1 MKPFIKQAFV
11 VSGAALNIV
20 GHGCAHGYPAV
31 LFAQILSD
39 GGPVTLTDH
48 DTSWIA
54 SAVGVMGIVG
64 NFISPV
70 LMTRFGRQKSH
81 LICTIP
87 ALLGWI
93 VFVLGNS
100 VPLFL
105 LARFLHGL
113 ALGLR
118 TPLAAILVAEYTEPK
133 YRGAFLGTF
142 AISLG
147 LGIMLS
153 HVWGAYMSW
162 KMTAV
167 VCSFF
172 PLISMVIIS
181 LSPESASWLIS
192 KGRFEDAKKAFR
204 WVRGEGVA
212 QSEELDSMIRAQERE
227 IQIEEL
233 RKNRQVNRGFKINR
247 LFKSITDAVKTIMRI
262 FKKKE
267 FYKPLIIAICMLI
280 VFEFGGAH
288 MVPAYGNL
296 ILQAVLDKSEAKD
309 VAWQFTV
316 IDLLRTLCA
325 LFAIFL
331 LKNVKR
337 RTILFSSGVM
347 TVLSLALIS
356 VFIYLRKAE
365 IITQSWLLDTVP
377 MTFMILYTLSF
388 CLGLVPL
395 NWVICGE
402 VFPLTYRSLGST
414 LSTSFL
420 TPAFVVSMKTAP
432 HFYSSIGVEG
442 AFLVYSATLTVCLLV
457 MYVMLPETK
466 DRTLQD
472 IEDSF
477 KGRKKYDVEVQ
488 LSLMEDKS
496 NLVSK

>member
-1 MKPFIKQAFV
+1 
-11 VSGAALNIV
+11 
-20 GHGCAHGYPAV
+20 
-31 LFAQILSD
+31 
-39 GGPVTLTDH
+39 
-48 DTSWIA
+48 
-54 SAVGVMGIVG
+54 MGIVG

-70 LMTRFGRQKSH
+70 LMTRFGRQKAH

-93 VFVLGNS
+93 VFVLGNT

-105 LARFLHGL
+105 LARLLHGL

-147 LGIMLS
+147 LGILLS
-153 HVWGAYMSW
+153 HVWGAHLTW

-167 VCSFF
+167 VCSAF
-172 PLISMVIIS
+172 PLIAMAVIS
-181 LSPESASWLIS
+181 LSPESPSWLAS
-192 KGRFEDAKKAFR
+192 KGKFDDARKAFR
-204 WVRGEGVA
+204 WIRGEGVV
-212 QSEELDSMIRAQERE
+212 QQEELDEMIKAQERE
-227 IQIEEL
+227 IHVNES
-233 RKNRQVNRGFKINR
+233 RKNRDVQETFKLNR
-247 LFKSITDAVKTIMRI
+247 LFKSISDAIKTVMKI
-262 FKKKE
+262 FKKRE

-296 ILQAVLDKSEAKD
+296 ILQSVLNKDDPKD

-316 IDLLRTLCA
+316 IDLLRTVCA
-325 LFAIFL
+325 FLAIFL

-337 RTILFSSGVM
+337 RTILFTSGAM
-347 TVLSLALIS
+347 TVLSLTLIS
-356 VFIYLRKAE
+356 VFIYLKKAE
-365 IITQSWLLDTVP
+365 LLTHWFVLDTIP
-377 MTFMILYTLSF
+377 MTLMILYSLSF

-420 TPAFVVSMKTAP
+420 TPAFVISMKTAP

-442 AFLVYSATLTVCLLV
+442 AFLVYSATLTVCLLI

-477 KGRKKYDVEVQ
+477 KGKKHSDIEVQ
-488 LSLMEDKS
+488 LSLIENKTI
-496 NLVSK
+496 LK

>member
-31 LFAQILSD
+31 LFSQIKSD

-48 DTSWIA
+48 DMSWIA
-54 SAVGVMGIVG
+54 SAVGVMGILG
-64 NFISPV
+64 NFISPIF
-70 LMTRFGRQKSH
+70 MTRYGRQKAH
-81 LICTIP
+81 LICTVP
-87 ALLGWI
+87 ALLGWV

-105 LARFLHGL
+105 FARILHGL

-118 TPLAAILVAEYTEPK
+118 TPLAAILVAEYTEPR

-147 LGIMLS
+147 LGILLA
-153 HVWGAYMSW
+153 HLWGSYMSW

-167 VCSFF
+167 VCSVF
-172 PLISMVIIS
+172 PIIAMAIIS
-181 LSPESASWLIS
+181 LSPESPSWFVS
-192 KGRFEDAKKAFR
+192 KGKFDQAKKSFR
-204 WVRGEGVA
+204 WIRGEGPE
-212 QSEELDSMIRAQERE
+212 QTEELELMIRAQE
-227 IQIEEL
+227 IEMVKSDIHD
-233 RKNRQVNRGFKINR
+233 RKKIKLNT
-247 LFKSITDAVKTIMRI
+247 LFGSVFDSIKAAMRV

-267 FYKPLIIAICMLI
+267 FYKPLVIAICMLI

-296 ILQAVLDKSEAKD
+296 ILQSVLDKDDPKD

-316 IDLLRTLCA
+316 MDFLRTICA
-325 LFAIFL
+325 LLAIFL

-337 RTILFSSGVM
+337 RTILFTSGVF
-347 TVLSLALIS
+347 TVLSLTLIS
-356 VFIYLRKAE
+356 VFIYLRKYE
-365 IITQSWLLDTVP
+365 ILTHSWLLDTVP
-377 MTFMILYTLSF
+377 MILMIFYTVSF

-442 AFLVYSATLTVCLLV
+442 AFLVYSGTLTVCLLI
-457 MYVMLPETK
+457 MYAILPETK

-477 KGRKKYDVEVQ
+477 KGRKQLDVEVQ
-488 LSLMEDKS
+488 LSLMGKDNIVK
-496 NLVSK
+496 

>member
-11 VSGAALNIV
+11 VSGAALNIA
-20 GHGCAHGYPAV
+20 GHGCAHGFPAV
-31 LFAQILSD
+31 LFTQIKSD

-54 SAVGVMGIVG
+54 SAVGIMGIVG

-70 LMTRFGRQKSH
+70 LMTRYGRQKAH
-81 LICTIP
+81 LLCTIP

-105 LARFLHGL
+105 LARLLHGL

-118 TPLAAILVAEYTEPK
+118 TPLAAILVAEYTEPR

-147 LGIMLS
+147 LGILLS
-153 HVWGAYMSW
+153 HVWGAHFTW

-167 VCSFF
+167 VCSIF
-172 PLISMVIIS
+172 PLISMAIIS
-181 LSPESASWLIS
+181 LSPESPSWLVS
-192 KGRFEDAKKAFR
+192 KGKFDEAKKAFR
-204 WVRGEGVA
+204 WLRGDGE
-212 QSEELDSMIRAQERE
+212 QQREELESMIRAQEKE
-227 IQIEEL
+227 KHLKES
-233 RKNRQVNRGFKINR
+233 RKNREAQETLKVKR
-247 LFKSITDAVKTIMRI
+247 LFKSIIDTIKGVMKI
-262 FKKKE
+262 FKKRE

-296 ILQAVLDKSEAKD
+296 ILQSVLNKDDPKD
-309 VAWQFTV
+309 VTWQFTV
-316 IDLLRTLCA
+316 IDLLRTVCA
-325 LFAIFL
+325 FLAIFL

-337 RTILFSSGVM
+337 RTILFTSGAM

-356 VFIYLRKAE
+356 IFIYLRKAE
-365 IITQSWLLDTVP
+365 ILTQSFLLDTVP
-377 MTFMILYTLSF
+377 MTLMIFYSISF

-442 AFLVYSATLTVCLLV
+442 AFLVYSVTLTICLLV

-477 KGRKKYDVEVQ
+477 KGKKEMDVEVQ
-488 LSLMEDKS
+488 LSLIENGTVVK
-496 NLVSK
+496 

>member
-31 LFAQILSD
+31 LFSQIKSD

-48 DTSWIA
+48 DMSWIA
-54 SAVGVMGIVG
+54 SAVGVMGILG
-64 NFISPV
+64 NFISPIF
-70 LMTRFGRQKSH
+70 MTRYGRQKAH
-81 LICTIP
+81 LICTVP
-87 ALLGWI
+87 ALLGWV

-105 LARFLHGL
+105 FARILHGL

-118 TPLAAILVAEYTEPK
+118 TPLAAILVAEYTEPR

-147 LGIMLS
+147 LGILLA
-153 HVWGAYMSW
+153 HLWGSYMSW

-167 VCSFF
+167 VCSVF
-172 PLISMVIIS
+172 PIIAMAIIS
-181 LSPESASWLIS
+181 LSPESPSW
-192 KGRFEDAKKAFR
+192 KKIKLNTLFGS
-204 WVRGEGVA
+204 VF
-212 QSEELDSMIRAQERE
+212 DSIKA
-227 IQIEEL
+227 
-233 RKNRQVNRGFKINR
+233 
-247 LFKSITDAVKTIMRI
+247 AMRV

-267 FYKPLIIAICMLI
+267 FYKPLVIAICMLI

-296 ILQAVLDKSEAKD
+296 ILQSVLDKDDPKD

-316 IDLLRTLCA
+316 MDFLRTICA
-325 LFAIFL
+325 LLAIFL

-337 RTILFSSGVM
+337 RTILFTSGVF
-347 TVLSLALIS
+347 TVLSLTLIS
-356 VFIYLRKAE
+356 VFIYLRKYE
-365 IITQSWLLDTVP
+365 ILTHSWLLDTVP
-377 MTFMILYTLSF
+377 MILMIFYTVSF

-442 AFLVYSATLTVCLLV
+442 AFLVYSGTLTVCLLI
-457 MYVMLPETK
+457 MYAILPETK

-477 KGRKKYDVEVQ
+477 KGRKQLDVEVQ
-488 LSLMEDKS
+488 LSLMGKDNIVK
-496 NLVSK
+496 

>member
-1 MKPFIKQAFV
+1 MI
-11 VSGAALNIV
+11 S
-20 GHGCAHGYPAV
+20 
-31 LFAQILSD
+31 
-39 GGPVTLTDH
+39 
-48 DTSWIA
+48 A

-70 LMTRFGRQKSH
+70 LMTRFGRQKAH
-81 LICTIP
+81 LMCTIP

-93 VFVLGNS
+93 VFVLGNT

-105 LARFLHGL
+105 LARLLHGL

-153 HVWGAYMSW
+153 HVWGAHLTW

-167 VCSFF
+167 VCSAF
-172 PLISMVIIS
+172 PIIAMAIIS
-181 LSPESASWLIS
+181 LSPESPGWLVS
-192 KGRFEDAKKAFR
+192 KGKFEDAKKAFR
-204 WVRGEGVA
+204 WVRGEGPV
-212 QSEELDSMIRAQERE
+212 QQEELEGMIKAQERE
-227 IQIEEL
+227 IHLKES
-233 RKNRQVNRGFKINR
+233 RKNRDVQQTFKLNR
-247 LFKSITDAVKTIMRI
+247 LFKSISDTIKSVMKI
-262 FKKKE
+262 FKKRE

-296 ILQAVLDKSEAKD
+296 ILQSVLDKDDPKD

-316 IDLLRTLCA
+316 IDLLRTICA
-325 LFAIFL
+325 FLAIFL

-337 RTILFSSGVM
+337 RTILFTSGVM

-356 VFIYLRKAE
+356 AFIYLRKAE
-365 IITQSWLLDTVP
+365 VFTQGFILDTVP
-377 MTFMILYTLSF
+377 MTLMILYSLSF

-442 AFLVYSATLTVCLLV
+442 AFLVYSATLTVCLLI

-477 KGRKKYDVEVQ
+477 KGKKNSDVEVQ
-488 LSLMEDKS
+488 LSLIENKTIMK
-496 NLVSK
+496 

>member
-1 MKPFIKQAFV
+1 M
-11 VSGAALNIV
+11 
-20 GHGCAHGYPAV
+20 
-31 LFAQILSD
+31 
-39 GGPVTLTDH
+39 
-48 DTSWIA
+48 
-54 SAVGVMGIVG
+54 
-64 NFISPV
+64 
-70 LMTRFGRQKSH
+70 
-81 LICTIP
+81 CTIP

-93 VFVLGNS
+93 VFVLGNT

-105 LARFLHGL
+105 LARLLHGL

-153 HVWGAYMSW
+153 HVWGAHLTW

-167 VCSFF
+167 VCSAF
-172 PLISMVIIS
+172 PIIAMAIIS
-181 LSPESASWLIS
+181 LSPESPGWLVS
-192 KGRFEDAKKAFR
+192 KGKFEDAKKAFR
-204 WVRGEGVA
+204 WVRGEGPV
-212 QSEELDSMIRAQERE
+212 QQEELEGMIKAQERE
-227 IQIEEL
+227 IHLKES
-233 RKNRQVNRGFKINR
+233 RKNRDVQQTFKLNR
-247 LFKSITDAVKTIMRI
+247 LFKSISDAIKSVMKI
-262 FKKKE
+262 FKKRE

-296 ILQAVLDKSEAKD
+296 ILQSVLDKDDPKD

-316 IDLLRTLCA
+316 IDLLRTICA
-325 LFAIFL
+325 FLAIFL

-337 RTILFSSGVM
+337 RTILFTSGVM

-356 VFIYLRKAE
+356 AFIYLRKAE
-365 IITQSWLLDTVP
+365 VFTQGFILDTVP
-377 MTFMILYTLSF
+377 MTLMILYSLSF

-442 AFLVYSATLTVCLLV
+442 AFLVYSATLTVCLLI

-477 KGRKKYDVEVQ
+477 KGKKNSDVEVQ
-488 LSLMEDKS
+488 LSLIENKTIMK
-496 NLVSK
+496 

>member
-1 MKPFIKQAFV
+1 MI
-11 VSGAALNIV
+11 S
-20 GHGCAHGYPAV
+20 
-31 LFAQILSD
+31 
-39 GGPVTLTDH
+39 
-48 DTSWIA
+48 A

-70 LMTRFGRQKSH
+70 LMTRFGRQKAH
-81 LICTIP
+81 LMCTIP

-93 VFVLGNS
+93 VFVLGNT

-105 LARFLHGL
+105 LARLLHGL

-153 HVWGAYMSW
+153 HVWGAHLTW

-167 VCSFF
+167 VCSAF
-172 PLISMVIIS
+172 PIIAMAIIS
-181 LSPESASWLIS
+181 LSPESPGWLVS
-192 KGRFEDAKKAFR
+192 KGKFEDAKKAFR
-204 WVRGEGVA
+204 WVRGEGPV
-212 QSEELDSMIRAQERE
+212 QQEELEGMIKAQERE
-227 IQIEEL
+227 IHLKES
-233 RKNRQVNRGFKINR
+233 RKNRDVQQTFKLNR
-247 LFKSITDAVKTIMRI
+247 LFKSISDTIKSVMKI
-262 FKKKE
+262 FKKRE

-296 ILQAVLDKSEAKD
+296 ILQSVLDKDDPKD

-316 IDLLRTLCA
+316 IDLLRTICA
-325 LFAIFL
+325 FLAIFL

-337 RTILFSSGVM
+337 RTILFTSGVM

-356 VFIYLRKAE
+356 AFIYLRKAE
-365 IITQSWLLDTVP
+365 VFTQGFILDTVP
-377 MTFMILYTLSF
+377 MTLMILYSLSF

-442 AFLVYSATLTVCLLV
+442 AFLVYSATLTVCLLI

-477 KGRKKYDVEVQ
+477 KGKKNSDVEVQ
-488 LSLMEDKS
+488 LSLIENKTNMK
-496 NLVSK
+496 